1 MKVLV
6 NAATLLVG
14 YFLFV
19 CPPAFSQEQGAFLTP
34 AQTKTY
40 HACLTAEWVEDYCR
54 SHAWGIFGTYDRTNA
69 ACVSADRGE
78 PSLLTGRRFVQSN
91 EGYCWDLARSSP
103 PR

>member
-54 SHAWGIFGTYDRTNA
+54 SHAWGIFGTYDRTK
-69 ACVSADRGE
+69 RGMR
-78 PSLLTGRRFVQSN
+78 L
-91 EGYCWDLARSSP
+91 CRSWGAFSSDWSP
-103 PR
+103 FCPK